1 MFHHFTMRGAKF
13 VTVTGE
19 EIESKVCAFLF
30 PEEEEAGSDEAGSDE
45 SGSDEAGS
53 DEAGSD
59 EAGSDEAGSDDD
71 PMAGSEE
78 EEEEDESA
86 VSERVCL
93 F

>member
-1 MFHHFTMRGAKF
+1 MRGAKF

-59 EAGSDEAGSDDD
+59 EAGSDDD